1 MAGKNVGFFKGLL
14 TVIVLSV
21 LVFIVIFFFFPD
33 LSLKYFGLCY
43 DREKAVE
50 DMMEAVFDKADYLT
64 ESEKE
69 RVEDYISSSD
79 GKAFIKDL
87 SSALNKGKEGLEE
100 FVSSPAFDRFQ
111 STLGEILS
119 SESYSRLTGNIE
131 SLASSLLDK
140 LT

>member
-1 MAGKNVGFFKGLL
+1 MAFKNVGFFKGLL
-14 TVIVLSV
+14 TVVVLSV
-21 LVFIVIFFFFPD
+21 LVFVIIFFFFPD
-33 LSLKYFGLCY
+33 LSLKYFGLAY

-64 ESEKE
+64 EKEKNDIE
-69 RVEDYISSSD
+69 EYISSSD

-100 FVSSPAFDRFQ
+100 FVSSPQFDRFQ
-111 STLGEILS
+111 SHISGLLS
-119 SESYSRLTGNIE
+119 PESYSRLTQNIE
-131 SLASSLLDK
+131 NLASSLLDK